1 MLTCSRLSRAF
12 LPALLGLSFLLTAC
26 VPAAASSVPA
36 AALSVPAAATSAPT
50 SAPQL
55 APTATSI
62 PSAVPSPNPAP
73 QISLDLSGLASAYQA
88 ERVAAVADDGS
99 VRKVDVLP
107 AYTRLTLQAYP
118 LSDRLQ
124 KPRIYIYPLQD
135 LEKANPDALK
145 VVASLQDLLQSPR
158 EIAVMPFLP
167 LTGDVQAI
175 HAHVQYLDFM
185 SGKALRYLA
194 EYANGMSPIHNAG
207 LFYTFQGI
215 TADGRYYVAAVLPVS
230 HPSLP
235 ADAALTGKEPPEF
248 SSDYPT
254 YLRSVVSA
262 LNPQAAATFTPDLT
276 RLDALMSSLE
286 IK

>member
-12 LPALLGLSFLLTAC
+12 LPALLGLSFLLSAC
-26 VPAAASSVPA
+26 VPAAAT
-36 AALSVPAAATSAPT
+36 SVPAAATSAPAAAT
-50 SAPQL
+50 SVPAAAPQI
-55 APTATSI
+55 APTATNDAS
-62 PSAVPSPNPAP
+62 VPNSDPAP

-124 KPRIYIYPLQD
+124 KPRIFIYPLQD